1 MCNPLP
7 FAVSVSIF
15 ISSQAHINME
25 KEKLEKK
32 MQITEAQKPRRE
44 GSVLFVSV
52 LPAKSSH
59 AKVLQ

>member
-1 MCNPLP
+1 
-7 FAVSVSIF
+7 
-15 ISSQAHINME
+15 ME